1 MPSSHISC
9 LLIISNYNQNIM
21 TKLTILFGVLCL
33 VRSAWA
39 NNPFPCPEDRE
50 PRAIDYSRAFYT
62 STQVGCQ
69 SGSEELGATANLW
82 ADIGVCFPLFG
93 EAFSNIKAPMVL
105 NSDHWCFGKDS
116 YKAIPAFKEA
126 LEFKHINEIGK
137 KKKIAGIDDVNTEEK
152 NMGKRNKMAEKKK
165 KQGTHGSERAL
176 TLAQSTNFYVLFM
189 DEDLELISEMNMYLG
204 CEHFCA
210 DGGLQNPVPI
220 QNFDNLIHT
229 TPFPVGGR

>member
-1 MPSSHISC
+1 
-9 LLIISNYNQNIM
+9 LLIVSNYNQNIM

-50 PRAIDYSRAFYT
+50 PRAIDYSRAFFT
-62 STQVGCQ
+62 STQVECQ
-69 SGSEELGATANLW
+69 FRSEELGATANLW

-93 EAFSNIKAPMVL
+93 KAFLNIKAPMVL

-126 LEFKHINEIGK
+126 LEFRRINQIGK
-137 KKKIAGIDDVNTEEK
+137 KKKIAGIDDVNTEET
-152 NMGKRNKMAEKKK
+152 NNMAENKKK
-165 KQGTHGSERAL
+165 GGTRGRKLQTILDGNTDFSVTFA
-176 TLAQSTNFYVLFM
+176 
-189 DEDLELISEMNMYLG
+189 DEDLELFSEMNMYFG

-210 DGGLQNPVPI
+210 DGG
-220 QNFDNLIHT
+220 HY
-229 TPFPVGGR
+229 